1 MPNFSRLSED
11 AAALDPSGRT
21 GPTAALTAGLLL
33 AIAVTMTIGCAK
45 ITYQKVPSPVQW
57 GSNWTMEKQIEA
69 DKMEGPRFYLPRP
82 FLVVKTPVPIAA
94 RVAFIS
100 LEYDQ
105 SQKNYKLSLPREAD
119 TWVKRLLP
127 ETVTISQAL
136 KVKLATE
143 VSGKQEAGA
152 AGKAADEPGKKEEA
166 PPKEGAAKKEEP
178 TPPTTVIGRVTSLYK
193 EDPVT
198 KLGELFD
205 VVYLPDFDE
214 QFVIGRSFGLG
225 KGDVQISLR
234 NGWAAEVFGEQ
245 IDRSNLIPYVINQVE
260 NASKAALN
268 VARDWGLMSAGIPV
282 GALPFPSVGAKQ
294 EALGTGEDT
303 TRALDILGQTV
314 LLKVVEIRVA
324 QPGIYPILK
333 PREIIDW
340 FGVAGQGVIISAATP
355 DAALAELLKQKRLSW
370 IRPDLAFIPAPPFT
384 MVGFNIVNDAYI
396 GAVTKD
402 QLGLGLYTVEP
413 RRSGDGPAPDAKK
426 LAAEEDIRRA
436 LDAKKA
442 ALGTTTGPRVGEIK
456 VEGAASTTRVTVSPK
471 TLSDLDP
478 LMAEL
483 NDQRARDW
491 AKATFTLKNEQL
503 NDVSASPN
511 QNRNAVLI
519 IFRDLP
525 LSELGT
531 KIIRQQ

>member
-245 IDRSNLIPYVINQVE
+245 IDRSNLVPYVINQVE

-268 VARDWGLMSAGIPV
+268 IATTWGLTSVGVPV
-282 GALPFPSVGAKQ
+282 GALPLPTNVGAKQ
-294 EALGTGEDT
+294 EALATGDDQA
-303 TRALDILGQTV
+303 RALDILGQTV

-340 FGVAGQGVIISAATP
+340 FGVEGQRVIISAVSP
-355 DAALAELLKQKRLSW
+355 DAALAELLRQKGLSW
-370 IRPDLAFIPAPPFT
+370 IRPDLALIPAPPFT
-384 MVGFNIVNDAYI
+384 MMGFNVVNDAYI

-402 QLGLGLYTVEP
+402 QLGLGLYTVGEQKA
-413 RRSGDGPAPDAKK
+413 GIGGTTDAEKAK
-426 LAAEEDIRRA
+426 EAIRQA

-442 ALGTTTGPRVGEIK
+442 AALGPTAQRVGTIDVKDVANNTE
-456 VEGAASTTRVTVSPK
+456 VTVEAKNPG
-471 TLSDLDP
+471 DLDG
-478 LMAEL
+478 LVAEL
-483 NDQRARDW
+483 NDQRAQDW
-491 AKATFTLKNEQL
+491 AKATFTLTDVQL
-503 NDVSASPN
+503 KDVKASPN
-511 QNRNAVLI
+511 QEKTAVVITLK
-519 IFRDLP
+519 DLP
-525 LSELGT
+525 LSMLIGRIT
-531 KIIRQQ
+531 K

>member
-1 MPNFSRLSED
+1 MAATLRRNED
-11 AAALDPSGRT
+11 TISFAPSGSIR
-21 GPTAALTAGLLL
+21 PPVALTVGLLL
-33 AIAVTMTIGCAK
+33 VIAVTITAGCAK

-57 GSNWTMEKQIEA
+57 GSNWTIEKQIEA

-105 SQKNYKLSLPREAD
+105 SQKKYKLSLPSEAEA
-119 TWVKRLLP
+119 WVKRLLP
-127 ETVTISQAL
+127 NALTISQAL
-136 KVKLATE
+136 KLKLATE
-143 VSGKQEAGA
+143 GPGKQEAA
-152 AGKAADEPGKKEEA
+152 ATGKAAEESGKGEEA
-166 PPKEGAAKKEEP
+166 PPKEGTAKKEEP
-178 TPPTTVIGRVTSLYK
+178 APPTTVIGRVTSLYK

-282 GALPFPSVGAKQ
+282 GALPLPSIGVKQ
-294 EALGTGEDT
+294 EALGAGEDT
-303 TRALDILGQTV
+303 TRALDMLGQTV

-333 PREIIDW
+333 PREILDW
-340 FGVAGQGVIISAATP
+340 FGVAGQRVIISAATP
-355 DAALAELLKQKRLSW
+355 DAALAELLNQKGLSW

-396 GAVTKD
+396 GTVTKD
-402 QLGLGLYTVEP
+402 QMGLGLHTVEQRTIGGGTITP
-413 RRSGDGPAPDAKK
+413 GPQPVAKDAIEKALAAKK
-426 LAAEEDIRRA
+426 T
-436 LDAKKA
+436 
-442 ALGTTTGPRVGEIK
+442 ALGTTAGKVGGITVASK
-456 VEGAASTTRVTVSPK
+456 VNNTEVTVTAANASS
-471 TLSDLDP
+471 LGQLVQ
-478 LMAEL
+478 EL
-483 NDQRARDW
+483 NDKLAQEW
-491 AKATFTLKNEQL
+491 AKATFELSPAQVQ
-503 NDVSASPN
+503 DVKASPN
-511 QNRNAVLI
+511 AQKTAVIITFQN
-519 IFRDLP
+519 LP
-525 LSELGT
+525 LSTLNGRI
-531 KIIRQQ
+531 KR